1 MRQTNSSKEIV
12 VGAVDLYDMII
23 NKELTVRRITI
34 CANNIVDERSVIQQL
49 DMFTDFGQ
57 AAREKSLQ
65 LAELSIKAKY
75 GKNAILKGI
84 NFVEGATAR
93 ERNEQVGGHKA

>member
-1 MRQTNSSKEIV
+1 
-12 VGAVDLYDMII
+12 
-23 NKELTVRRITI
+23 
-34 CANNIVDERSVIQQL
+34 
-49 DMFTDFGQ
+49 MFTDFGQ